1 MGLLRGIFKYHSLYL
16 LVFTNKVISYLYFI
30 IKYIIQTAPIKPIT
44 EEITI
49 IYHPIVL
56 TPIYEKL
63 IL

>member
-1 MGLLRGIFKYHSLYL
+1 MLKGLFTFHSLFL
-16 LVFTNKVISYLYFI
+16 LVFTKRVISYLYFI

>member
-1 MGLLRGIFKYHSLYL
+1 MGLFKYFFIHPLFL
-16 LVFTNKVISYLYFI
+16 LVFTNKVISYLCFI

-44 EEITI
+44 DEITI